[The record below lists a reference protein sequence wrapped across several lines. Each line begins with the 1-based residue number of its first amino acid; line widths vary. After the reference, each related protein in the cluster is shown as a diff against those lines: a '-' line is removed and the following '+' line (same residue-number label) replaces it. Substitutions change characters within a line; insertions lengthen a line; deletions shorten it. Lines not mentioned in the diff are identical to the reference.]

1 MKIKKVL
8 VMASVSLLCFPSL
21 FFPVISTSIPVSA
34 IENSVELSRESELIN
49 PLTSTTET
57 KAPIF
62 SFEENQEP
70 PIANKQ
76 FQLVVRSSQDVSEF
90 VLNLPE
96 GVSIVE
102 DKQSADSKFN
112 NIEGNQWQVRTNS
125 PQMTFSIPL
134 VVEKAGAYEIAV
146 GESKITLNIQAEE
159 SQETSEQGVTSSE
172 EKEIAKTEESTVE
185 EEASVSSDEKS
196 SPTDTSQ
203 NDPEQVTESAR
214 STKEASVQDV
224 ANWEEF
230 IRAFVDPSITT
241 INVISDFQTPDN
253 PRLNL
258 TDITTGGTNNPNGG
272 TAFVYLNVANISRNL
287 TVEGNGHQIDFRAIT
302 LCFNNITA
310 NSSTPWN
317 IALKDLEIYHG
328 NYYGPLTFNDL
339 NVTNQT
345 ASQITYH
352 NITNYG
358 NQLIHSPYSS
368 IKISGK
374 SSSKQVSE
382 YTSSFGTWRINAL
395 DQTNIYASN
404 LTIVEDA
411 EVELETISA
420 GNLDLGGV
428 VHPNNNFRME
438 KNSSLNAVS
447 KGNAGEAD
455 GTSLLVRRGSVE
467 IDEGAKLNLVPQN
480 LRSAISLRTANS
492 SLRIKEKGVLTID
505 SKGTKANANGALY
518 NIIWMAAGSNLL
530 VESGSILNIVATEMA
545 ASPSNIVHVNG
556 NATVSIGKDATL
568 NIKSDST
575 SNAQNLMYFA
585 SAGSTFEFSNA
596 QEVNLERTGTIA
608 GTSTANGLI
617 NIAGSTGLLDIDVQ
631 SLKQWARGNFEAT
644 PDHSWTPIF
653 NLNLRYTGVVPR
665 IETVSSI
672 SQETADSFKQYF
684 TTQNVQRILFEK
696 IPDVEVT
703 IDPLTEDPN
712 EVNSHTITGKANPN
726 SVIRFSGDLAIP
738 SGSITSPDISE
749 SEKYHTTADE
759 NGDYRY
765 ELPEDRR
772 FTAGNTVTA
781 YAFLNGKNDTASTI
795 VEEKIVVAP
804 VDPLDPETEIAPEN
818 KPEIPEDQGRLSL
831 DFVSQ
836 FNFDTQKI
844 SVSDQ
849 TYYAQP
855 QRLLN
860 EDGTVNESEERPNF
874 VQISDR
880 RAGNERSGWQLS
892 VTQNEQF
899 RNESGRELIGS
910 EIQLFNQELATA
922 QGGTAPTLQEET
934 TQRIIPNTKK
944 ILLQT
949 DEESG
954 TGTWIYRLGNQ
965 QTANKSVGLYV
976 PRGTNPEATSY
987 STTLTWELSAVP
999 GN

>member
-8 VMASVSLLCFPSL
+8 VVASVSLLCFPSL

-34 IENSVELSRESELIN
+34 IENSVELSRESELQD
-49 PLTSTTET
+49 PLASTTET

-90 VLNLPE
+90 VLDLPE

-102 DKQSADSKFN
+102 DKQSADSKFT

-134 VVEKAGAYEIAV
+134 VVKKAGAYEIAV
-146 GESKITLNIQAEE
+146 GESKMTLNIQAKE
-159 SQETSEQGVTSSE
+159 SQQPSEQEVTSSE
-172 EKEIAKTEESTVE
+172 EKETAKTEESTV

-196 SPTDTSQ
+196 STTDTSQ

-214 STKEASVQDV
+214 SIKEASVQDV

-230 IRAFVDPSITT
+230 IHAFVDPSITT
-241 INVISDFQTPDN
+241 INVVSDFQTPDN

-258 TDITTGGTNNPNGG
+258 TDITTGGTSNPNGG

-317 IALKDLEIYHG
+317 ITLKDLEIYHG

-368 IKISGK
+368 IKFSGK
-374 SSSKQVSE
+374 SSSKQVSA

-404 LTIVEDA
+404 LTILEDA

-455 GTSLLVRRGSVE
+455 GTSLLVQRGSVE

-505 SKGTKANANGALY
+505 SQGTKANANGALY

-575 SNAQNLMYFA
+575 SNDQNLMYFA
-585 SAGSTFEFSNA
+585 SAGSTFEFSDA

-631 SLKQWARGNFEAT
+631 SVKQWARGNFEEI

-672 SQETADSFKQYF
+672 SQETTDSFKQYF

-726 SVIRFSGDLAIP
+726 SVIRFSGDPAIP
-738 SGSITSPDISE
+738 SGSIISPDISE

-765 ELPEDRR
+765 VLPEDRR

-795 VEEKIVVAP
+795 VEKKIVVAP
-804 VDPLDPETEIAPEN
+804 VDPLDPETEVEPEN

-836 FNFDTQKI
+836 FNFETQKI
-844 SVSDQ
+844 SASDQ

-855 QRLLN
+855 QRLLD
-860 EDGTVNESEERPNF
+860 EDGTVNETEERPNF

-880 RAGNERSGWQLS
+880 RAVNERNGWQLS
-892 VTQNEQF
+892 VTQNGQF
-899 RNESGRELIGS
+899 SNQSGHELLGS
-910 EIQLFNQELATA
+910 EIQLLNQELVTA

-934 TQRIIPNTKK
+934 VQRIIPDTKK
-944 ILLQT
+944 ILLQA

-954 TGTWIYRLGNQ
+954 IGTWIYRFGNQ
-965 QTANKSVGLYV
+965 NTADKSVGLYV
-976 PRGTNPEATSY
+976 PKGTNPEATSY
-987 STTLTWELSAVP
+987 STKLTWELSAVP

>member
-287 TVEGNGHQIDFRAIT
+287 TVEGNDHQIDFRAIT

-328 NYYGPLTFNDL
+328 NYYGSLTFNDL

-428 VHPNNNFRME
+428 VHPI
-438 KNSSLNAVS
+438 
-447 KGNAGEAD
+447 
-455 GTSLLVRRGSVE
+455 T
-467 IDEGAKLNLVPQN
+467 
-480 LRSAISLRTANS
+480 
-492 SLRIKEKGVLTID
+492 
-505 SKGTKANANGALY
+505 
-518 NIIWMAAGSNLL
+518 
-530 VESGSILNIVATEMA
+530 
-545 ASPSNIVHVNG
+545 
-556 NATVSIGKDATL
+556 TL
-568 NIKSDST
+568 
-575 SNAQNLMYFA
+575 
-585 SAGSTFEFSNA
+585 E
-596 QEVNLERTGTIA
+596 
-608 GTSTANGLI
+608 
-617 NIAGSTGLLDIDVQ
+617 
-631 SLKQWARGNFEAT
+631 W
-644 PDHSWTPIF
+644 
-653 NLNLRYTGVVPR
+653 
-665 IETVSSI
+665 
-672 SQETADSFKQYF
+672 
-684 TTQNVQRILFEK
+684 
-696 IPDVEVT
+696 
-703 IDPLTEDPN
+703 
-712 EVNSHTITGKANPN
+712 
-726 SVIRFSGDLAIP
+726 
-738 SGSITSPDISE
+738 
-749 SEKYHTTADE
+749 
-759 NGDYRY
+759 
-765 ELPEDRR
+765 
-772 FTAGNTVTA
+772 
-781 YAFLNGKNDTASTI
+781 
-795 VEEKIVVAP
+795 
-804 VDPLDPETEIAPEN
+804 
-818 KPEIPEDQGRLSL
+818 
-831 DFVSQ
+831 
-836 FNFDTQKI
+836 
-844 SVSDQ
+844 
-849 TYYAQP
+849 
-855 QRLLN
+855 
-860 EDGTVNESEERPNF
+860 
-874 VQISDR
+874 
-880 RAGNERSGWQLS
+880 
-892 VTQNEQF
+892 
-899 RNESGRELIGS
+899 
-910 EIQLFNQELATA
+910 
-922 QGGTAPTLQEET
+922 
-934 TQRIIPNTKK
+934 KK
-944 ILLQT
+944 IHL
-949 DEESG
+949 
-954 TGTWIYRLGNQ
+954 
-965 QTANKSVGLYV
+965 
-976 PRGTNPEATSY
+976 
-987 STTLTWELSAVP
+987 
-999 GN
+999 

>member
-1 MKIKKVL
+1 
-8 VMASVSLLCFPSL
+8 
-21 FFPVISTSIPVSA
+21 
-34 IENSVELSRESELIN
+34 
-49 PLTSTTET
+49 
-57 KAPIF
+57 
-62 SFEENQEP
+62 
-70 PIANKQ
+70 
-76 FQLVVRSSQDVSEF
+76 
-90 VLNLPE
+90 
-96 GVSIVE
+96 
-102 DKQSADSKFN
+102 
-112 NIEGNQWQVRTNS
+112 
-125 PQMTFSIPL
+125 
-134 VVEKAGAYEIAV
+134 
-146 GESKITLNIQAEE
+146 
-159 SQETSEQGVTSSE
+159 
-172 EKEIAKTEESTVE
+172 
-185 EEASVSSDEKS
+185 
-196 SPTDTSQ
+196 
-203 NDPEQVTESAR
+203 
-214 STKEASVQDV
+214 
-224 ANWEEF
+224 
-230 IRAFVDPSITT
+230 
-241 INVISDFQTPDN
+241 
-253 PRLNL
+253 
-258 TDITTGGTNNPNGG
+258 
-272 TAFVYLNVANISRNL
+272 
-287 TVEGNGHQIDFRAIT
+287 
-302 LCFNNITA
+302 
-310 NSSTPWN
+310 
-317 IALKDLEIYHG
+317 
-328 NYYGPLTFNDL
+328 
-339 NVTNQT
+339 
-345 ASQITYH
+345 
-352 NITNYG
+352 
-358 NQLIHSPYSS
+358 
-368 IKISGK
+368 
-374 SSSKQVSE
+374 
-382 YTSSFGTWRINAL
+382 
-395 DQTNIYASN
+395 
-404 LTIVEDA
+404 
-411 EVELETISA
+411 
-420 GNLDLGGV
+420 
-428 VHPNNNFRME
+428 
-438 KNSSLNAVS
+438 
-447 KGNAGEAD
+447 
-455 GTSLLVRRGSVE
+455 
-467 IDEGAKLNLVPQN
+467 
-480 LRSAISLRTANS
+480 
-492 SLRIKEKGVLTID
+492 
-505 SKGTKANANGALY
+505 
-518 NIIWMAAGSNLL
+518 
-530 VESGSILNIVATEMA
+530 MA
-545 ASPSNIVHVNG
+545 ASPSNTVHVNG

-585 SAGSTFEFSNA
+585 SAGSTFEFSEA
-596 QEVNLERTGTIA
+596 QEVNVERTGTIV
-608 GTSTANGLI
+608 GTSTINGLI

-712 EVNSHTITGKANPN
+712 ELNSHTITGKANPN
-726 SVIRFSGDLAIP
+726 SVIRFSGDPAIP

-899 RNESGRELIGS
+899 RNESGHELIGS
-910 EIQLFNQELATA
+910 EIQLFNQELVTA
-922 QGGTAPTLQEET
+922 QGGMAPTLQEET

-944 ILLQT
+944 ILLQA